1 MPPSTAS
8 PATIAGTAVITAP
21 ISERK
26 TMRLTMKPTMTP
38 ARLRRSWSRIRI
50 SMIPARMAGKPVTVA
65 LRSESPRTVAV
76 VFSIAA
82 LSVRTV
88 ASGAFRSVGV
98 TT

>member
-1 MPPSTAS
+1 MPPSTIS
-8 PATIAGTAVITAP
+8 PATIAGTAVSTAP

-26 TMRLTMKPTMTP
+26 TIRLTTKPMMTP
-38 ARLRRSWSRIRI
+38 ARLRRSWSRIRM
-50 SMIPARMAGKPVTVA
+50 SMIPARIAGKPVTVA
-65 LRSESPRTVAV
+65 VRSESPRTLAA
-76 VFSIAA
+76 VFSISA